1 MTTQPNAAPSTLVDH
16 RATPSPKRRRKAS
29 KIPAPAPAP
38 ALAPEM
44 ADLERQCREAM
55 YMPATMA
62 QLVTVFQRA
71 WAKVCA
77 LLTHGPLKANSGLVM
92 LVFKKPRKLSTI
104 DEVTATK
111 YGCLN
116 VLMELVAPVRGFAWT
131 DESGIKLHELRLNP
145 YALLGGLANGTVKPI
160 DVVINMLAC
169 AADAQ
174 QDLLG
179 IAYADA
185 NASTKDRT
193 AQEWLKFHMEY
204 ACVGQSKR
212 FNGRHKDALA
222 AEGLH
227 AQPVTEIHKSK
238 PWYRTAKNLGTAF
251 ATSLSCAFPD
261 DARNVA
267 IARVAAGL
275 AKDLPKLKNM
285 HATAEV
291 REERKARA
299 AVHMGCPDCNANE
312 GEGEGWMQAAKFAQ
326 KVRPLCGHCGAQWI
340 VRPLDA

>member
-1 MTTQPNAAPSTLVDH
+1 MATQPTAAPVKTKS
-16 RATPSPKRRRKAS
+16 RRKAS
-29 KIPAPAPAP
+29 KASKAPAPVP

-44 ADLERQCREAM
+44 ADLERQCREVM
-55 YMPATMA
+55 YKPATMSA
-62 QLVTVFQRA
+62 LVTVFQRA
-71 WAKVCA
+71 WVKVCG
-77 LLTHGPLKANSGLVM
+77 LLTHGPLKVNPLLVM
-92 LVFKKPRKLSTI
+92 LAFRKPRKLSNI
-104 DEVTATK
+104 DEVTAAK
-111 YGCLN
+111 HGCLN

-185 NASTKDRT
+185 NASTRDRT
-193 AQEWLKFHMEY
+193 SQEWLKFHMKY

-222 AEGLH
+222 VEGLH
-227 AQPVTEIHKSK
+227 AQPVTEIHKSQ

-251 ATSLSCAFPD
+251 GTSLSCAFPD

-285 HATAEV
+285 HATAEA
-291 REERKARA
+291 RAERKDRA

-312 GEGEGWMQAAKFAQ
+312 GEGAGWMQAAKFAQ
-326 KVRPLCGHCGAQWI
+326 KVKPLCGHCGAQWT
-340 VRPLDA
+340 VRPTDA